1 MGVPGDSVA
10 NAAAYA
16 AEYAAR
22 ASGSGA
28 SGVAEKKPGVF
39 GVSPPSL
46 APGIVP
52 GVPSRA
58 KRGALLELDALGGGE
73 STGFGKSGFGLASA
87 RLGPGLLVAG
97 SRLFATEVDGVDALE
112 CDVTRWNTAGALTSA
127 EPSAASKLC
136 SSSLRSAP
144 E

>member
-1 MGVPGDSVA
+1 
-10 NAAAYA
+10 
-16 AEYAAR
+16 
-22 ASGSGA
+22 
-28 SGVAEKKPGVF
+28 VAERKPGVF
-39 GVSPPSL
+39 GVPPPL

-52 GVPSRA
+52 GVPSRT

-73 STGFGKSGFGLASA
+73 STGFGKGGFGLASA

-97 SRLFATEVDGVDALE
+97 SRLFASEVDGVDALE

-127 EPSAASKLC
+127 EPSVASKLC